1 MFEELCKC
9 AGLFSKFGGHPMAA
23 GLSLPKENVVPFRE
37 KINQEAGLTEEDLIP
52 KVTIDVPM
60 PIDYITEELIQ
71 ELSCLEPF
79 GKGNQKPVFAEKNLN
94 VLSARIL
101 GKNKN
106 VIKMQVLN
114 QAGIVLDAMY
124 FGDVEV
130 FQAYLREKYGTG
142 ETEKLFQNRENSVYL
157 SVTYYPTINEY
168 MNRKSIQIVVQNY
181 Q

>member
-1 MFEELCKC
+1 
-9 AGLFSKFGGHPMAA
+9 MAA

-37 KINQEAGLTEEDLIP
+37 KINEEAELTEEDLIP

-71 ELSCLEPF
+71 ELSYLEPF

-114 QAGIVLDAMY
+114 QAGMAMDAMY

-130 FQAYLREKYGTG
+130 FQAYLREKFGPG

-168 MNRKSIQIVVQNY
+168 MNRKAIQIVVQNY

>member
-1 MFEELCKC
+1 M
-9 AGLFSKFGGHPMAA
+9 
-23 GLSLPKENVVPFRE
+23 VPFRE

-124 FGDVEV
+124 FGGCGGVSGLS
-130 FQAYLREKYGTG
+130 QGKYGTG